1 LRFFNSIN
9 EAAQTL
15 GVNTQVVRWLLE
27 HNYLDGES
35 RQGNWSIPVDSAMQ
49 KKEDG
54 SLKEA
59 IKIAVHAL
67 RKKRPR
73 RHSRSFSRRNT
84 HRSYVRAR

>member
-1 LRFFNSIN
+1 MRYFNSIV
-9 EAAQTL
+9 EAAEML

-27 HNYLDGES
+27 NNYLEGEN
-35 RQGNWSIPVDSAMQ
+35 RRGNWSIPVDGAMQ

-67 RKKRPR
+67 RKTRPR
-73 RHSRSFSRRNT
+73 RYSRSFSRRNT